1 MGAGR
6 LLVTG
11 ASGYLGRAVAAAAAD
26 AGWEVLGATHSAPGP
41 AQLDVRD
48 ASAVR
53 ALVQEFGPT
62 AIVHT
67 AYQQDGPD
75 AHAVTVDG
83 SANVAAAARAAGA
96 RLVHVSTDVVF
107 DGRAGR
113 PYTEKDPPSPCTPY
127 GAAKAD
133 AELAVDAACPGA
145 CLVRPSLI
153 VGGDGSS
160 RHEQLALDVAAGRL
174 ELAFFVDEIRCPVH
188 VGDLA
193 AALLELAGGSSAG
206 PLHVTGTDAVS
217 RLELARLVTG
227 RTDLP
232 GERSADLP
240 QARPLDCRLD
250 TTRARALLKAPL
262 RGVREL
268 YGASRSIRQ
277 PPPSGV

>member
-1 MGAGR
+1 
-6 LLVTG
+6 LVTE
-11 ASGYLGRAVAAAAAD
+11 ARR

-48 ASAVR
+48 ARAVR
-53 ALVQEFGPT
+53 RLVQEFGPA

-67 AYQQDGPD
+67 AYRQEGPD

-96 RLVHVSTDVVF
+96 RLVHLSTDVVF

-113 PYTEKDPPSPCTPY
+113 PYTEADLPTPCTAY
-127 GAAKAD
+127 GAAKAE
-133 AELAVDAACPGA
+133 AELAVAAACPEA

-193 AALLELAGGSSAG
+193 AALLELAGGSYAG
-206 PLHVTGTDAVS
+206 PLHVTGPDAVS
-217 RLELARLVTG
+217 RLELAELVTG

-232 GERSADLP
+232 GERSADLAKP
-240 QARPLDCRLD
+240 RPLDCRLD
-250 TTRARALLKAPL
+250 TARARALLKTPL